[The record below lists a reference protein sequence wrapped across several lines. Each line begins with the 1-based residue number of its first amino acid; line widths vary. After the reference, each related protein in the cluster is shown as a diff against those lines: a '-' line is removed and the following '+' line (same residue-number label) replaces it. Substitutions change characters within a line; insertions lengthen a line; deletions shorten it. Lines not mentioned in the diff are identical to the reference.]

1 LGRRPDVVRELRGD
15 GRLANHPRELGAA
28 TWLSRRSEQWRLIEV
43 RGSDKAEET
52 ATKEAARLEY
62 YNRNKTL
69 PLPLLSWRA
78 LDLLKDEI

>member
-1 LGRRPDVVRELRGD
+1 
-15 GRLANHPRELGAA
+15 
-28 TWLSRRSEQWRLIEV
+28 V

-69 PLPLLSWRA
+69 PLQLLSRRA
-78 LDLLKDEI
+78 LGLLKSEM